1 MKKEEIKNQI
11 QVGDR
16 VTHIKVSVEVGS
28 YRGYGLGFK
37 TKEVRNKVVEIVT
50 KDNEDYKDVLKI
62 ERIGSNGWY
71 TVYKKETEILDE
83 VEKEY
88 LTSVIKPFKDKV
100 KSISKKEDYTGA
112 EYIRITLFEKQN
124 KEDINLPDFKPGTM
138 YKNMELEKRY
148 TLKELGLE

>member
-37 TKEVRNKVVEIVT
+37 TKEVRDKVIEIVT

-71 TVYKKETEILDE
+71 TVYEKKTEILDE
-83 VEKEY
+83 KEKEY
-88 LTSVIKPFKDKV
+88 LKSVIKPFKDRIQHIIKI
-100 KSISKKEDYTGA
+100 KSCSNQQF
-112 EYIRITLFEKQN
+112 IRMYLNNNDICTLPNFLKN
-124 KEDINLPDFKPGTM
+124 TM
-138 YKNMELEKRY
+138 YKNMKIDKLY